1 MSVDDFGVPL
11 PPLRI
16 SDLKRIGQSPAHYRA
31 AVESEGS
38 HLSKGSA
45 AHSVLLGGQRVTYFD
60 RVTESGKAA
69 PRNGQH
75 WEKFQAEN
83 ADSLI
88 LTREEYFA
96 TNGMVQAVRAC
107 PEAMRVLDGV
117 KEQTLTW
124 DISGR
129 ACRGTPDVRS
139 DQYVTEL
146 KTTRSS
152 DPHRFEWD
160 AKKLGYHAQLAWY
173 LDGAVKARVGTPDAA
188 FVVAVESTAPYVV
201 TVFRVTDRAL
211 DYGRRTYRLWF
222 ERLMACEEA
231 DEWPGYVQSVVPLD
245 VPDNEE
251 TVFGEE
257 EAA

>member
-1 MSVDDFGVPL
+1 VSVADFDPV
-11 PPLRI
+11 RI

-31 AVESEGS
+31 AVESTGS
-38 HLSKGSA
+38 YLSKGSA
-45 AHSVLLGGQRVTYFD
+45 VHSVLLGGQSVTYYD

-75 WEKFQAEN
+75 WEKFK
-83 ADSLI
+83 ADHQDCLI
-88 LTREEYFA
+88 LSRDEYDQTA
-96 TNGMVQAVRAC
+96 GMVEAVRAC

-152 DPHRFEWD
+152 DPRRFMWD
-160 AKKLGYHAQLAWY
+160 AIKMGYYAQLAWY
-173 LDGAVKARVGTPDAA
+173 LDGAVKARAGTPDAA

-201 TVFRVTDRAL
+201 TVFRVTERAL
-211 DYGRRTYRLWF
+211 EQGRRTYRLWF

>member
-1 MSVDDFGVPL
+1 MSVADFDPV
-11 PPLRI
+11 RI

-31 AVESEGS
+31 AVESSGS
-38 HLSKGSA
+38 HVAKGSA
-45 AHSVLLGGQRVTYFD
+45 VHSVLLGGQHVTCYD
-60 RVTESGKAA
+60 RVTEAGAAA
-69 PRNGQH
+69 PRRGQH
-75 WEKFQAEN
+75 WEAFKA
-83 ADSLI
+83 AHAGDLI
-88 LTREEYFA
+88 LTRDEVA
-96 TNGMVQAVRAC
+96 QVDGMVEAVRAC

-152 DPHRFEWD
+152 DPRRFMWD
-160 AKKLGYHAQLAWY
+160 AIKMGYYAQLAWY

-201 TVFRVTDRAL
+201 TVFRVTERAL
-211 DYGRRTYRLWF
+211 EQGRRTYRLWF

-245 VPDNEE
+245 VPESEE
-251 TVFGEE
+251 ALGEE